1 MFRPTRVIAILNR
14 RRFPPWVHGV
24 RPLPSPLVS
33 RAAKPHTTIPTVH
46 STARYIGT
54 QVEPTPLTQPTIFA
68 LASAP
73 GKAGVAVV
81 RISGPRATQA
91 LLRMTRSL
99 QSSDSDTGII
109 PKPRRV
115 TGRRIIS
122 PTTGIVLDRGLAVF
136 FPGPHSYTGEDVVEF
151 HAHGGAA
158 VIRAIL
164 ENLALI
170 SGFRMA
176 EAGEFSRRAFDNDKL
191 DLTSLEGLVDL
202 LNAETEAQRKQALR
216 QAEGGLYTIY
226 EQWRSLLVSSLANL
240 EAVIDFGEDENIEEG
255 VYANVRSTI
264 EKLANDIQSYVSD
277 ERRGEIIR
285 SGIHVAIIG
294 PPNVGKSSFLNLLAQ
309 RQVAIVS
316 PVAGTTRDVLEST
329 IDIGGYPVVISDT
342 AGLHESTDVIEMEG
356 MRRARER
363 VFLIDAAAL
372 LPDRA
377 NILPNLTSI
386 VDQLAPHPD
395 LGGLP
400 QDEGVP
406 TNLWVFNKC
415 DLVPP
420 PLLAEWIQHL
430 QQLRPGSPVASLSC
444 HTQAGFDDLLH
455 SLAAHI
461 QSQFDTSSAPQ
472 PLITQVRH
480 RQQLRDC
487 LECLE
492 TFLDMEEGDV
502 VLAAEELRYGAQAIG
517 KITGRVGVED
527 ILDVLFSQFCIGK

>member
-1 MFRPTRVIAILNR
+1 MKSCET
-14 RRFPPWVHGV
+14 
-24 RPLPSPLVS
+24 S
-33 RAAKPHTTIPTVH
+33 
-46 STARYIGT
+46 T

-81 RISGPRATQA
+81 RISGPRATQTAA
-91 LLRMTRSL
+91 LRCFSL
-99 QSSDSDTGII
+99 T
-109 PKPRRV
+109 
-115 TGRRIIS
+115 
-122 PTTGIVLDRGLAVF
+122 LAI
-136 FPGPHSYTGEDVVEF
+136 GPHSYTGEDVVEF

-240 EAVIDFGEDENIEEG
+240 EAVIDF
-255 VYANVRSTI
+255 VRSTI

-356 MRRARER
+356 MRRARERMRTADLR